1 MSNTGDSSAETR
13 TLAGDRLPLLT
24 RLGYGAGDLYGG
36 GAFFIVS
43 TLYLIFLTDIVGIR
57 PALAGL
63 VVLVARGWDALS
75 DPIMGMISDRTRT
88 RWGRRR
94 PYFLFGIPFIVL
106 SYILLWYP
114 AALDAQWARFAY
126 ALVTYL
132 FFSTVITMVM
142 TPYNALASELTL
154 DYGERSR
161 LTSFRIAFSE
171 ISTIV
176 SALLPLA
183 IIEMAPSP
191 RVGYPLMGAVFGL
204 FFGLPF
210 LATFFTTWE
219 RPGFSR
225 RSTPP
230 QLKVFLEPFQI
241 RTFRSFI
248 ALFLFAFVAIDVL
261 LTIIVYWVTYYLEI
275 PGLTNYLLGTLLIVQ
290 LICLPGYYWLSRR
303 FSKRTA
309 LIIGAC
315 VWVGAML
322 AGLSI
327 SPAMPTTVYFIF
339 AAVTGAGTG
348 GVIVMAYAIY
358 PDIPDVDELVTG
370 RRREGI
376 YAGSLT
382 LLRKLTSAFAIF
394 VIGQAIDIA
403 GYIPPPEVVDQA
415 SAAAAHPEQT
425 EAFLMILRVI
435 FAGLPLLFIGIAIV
449 LAARFPLSPAIH
461 ARLKQYL
468 ARRREAAGLDS
479 DIAQDQMAGSPDEV
493 EGLPV
498 IDEEEERSL
507 RELLVGSS
515 PRSGPTGTGG

>member
-1 MSNTGDSSAETR
+1 MSDTADNSAGSV
-13 TLAGDRLPLLT
+13 TLSGDRLPLRT
-24 RLGYGAGDLYGG
+24 RLGYGVGDLYGG

-43 TLYLIFLTDIVGIR
+43 TLYLIFLTDVVGIR
-57 PALAGL
+57 PALAGII
-63 VVLVARGWDALS
+63 VFVARAWDAIS
-75 DPIMGMISDRTRT
+75 DPLMGMISDRTRT

-94 PYFLFGIPFIVL
+94 PYFLWGIPFIVI
-106 SYILLWYP
+106 SYTLLWYP

-126 ALVTYL
+126 ALFSYL

-154 DYGERSR
+154 DYDERSR

-171 ISTIV
+171 VSTIV

-183 IIEMAPSP
+183 IIELAPSP
-191 RVGYPLMGAVFGL
+191 RVGYPLMGLVFGI

-230 QLKVFLEPFQI
+230 RFKVFLEPFKV

-248 ALFLFAFVAIDVL
+248 AVFLFAFVAIDVL
-261 LTIIVYWVTYYLEI
+261 LTIIVYWVTYYLQT
-275 PGLTNYLLGTLLIVQ
+275 PGITNYLLGTLLISQ

-303 FSKRTA
+303 LSKRAA

-315 VWVGAML
+315 IWVMAML

-327 SPAMPTTVYFIF
+327 RPEMPTVVYFIF
-339 AAVTGAGTG
+339 AAVTGIGTG
-348 GVIVMAYAIY
+348 GVIVMAYSIY
-358 PDIPDVDELVTG
+358 PDVPDVDELVSG

-394 VIGQAIDIA
+394 LIGQAIDIA
-403 GYIPPPEVVDQA
+403 GYIPP
-415 SAAAAHPEQT
+415 AAAGAQPEQT
-425 EAFLMILRVI
+425 EAFLLVLRVI

-449 LAARFPLSPAIH
+449 LAARFPLSPAVH
-461 ARLKQYL
+461 ERLKTYL
-468 ARRREAAGLDS
+468 ARRREAAGIDS
-479 DIAQDQMAGSPDEV
+479 EVAQDELAGDTDEV
-493 EGLPV
+493 GDLPV
-498 IDEEEERSL
+498 VDEAEERLL
-507 RELLVGSS
+507 RELLVG
-515 PRSGPTGTGG
+515 

>member
-1 MSNTGDSSAETR
+1 MSGTVDNAAETI
-13 TLAGDRLPLLT
+13 TLAGDRLPLRT
-24 RLGYGAGDLYGG
+24 RLGYGVGDLYGG

-57 PALAGL
+57 PALAG
-63 VVLVARGWDALS
+63 VVVFVARGWDAIS
-75 DPIMGMISDRTRT
+75 DPLMGMISDRTRT

-94 PYFLFGIPFIVL
+94 PYFLWGIPFIVI
-106 SYILLWYP
+106 SYVLLWYP
-114 AALDAQWARFAY
+114 AALEAQWARFAY
-126 ALVTYL
+126 ALFSYV

-154 DYGERSR
+154 DYTERSR

-191 RVGYPLMGAVFGL
+191 EIGYPLMGLVFGF

-225 RSTPP
+225 RSTP
-230 QLKVFLEPFQI
+230 LKFKVFLEPFKV

-248 ALFLFAFVAIDVL
+248 AIFLFAFVAIDVL
-261 LTIIVYWVTYYLEI
+261 LTIIVYWVTYYLGV
-275 PGLTNYLLGTLLIVQ
+275 PGITNLLLGTLLISQ
-290 LICLPGYYWLSRR
+290 LVCLPGYYWLSRR
-303 FSKRTA
+303 LSKRAA

-315 VWVGAML
+315 IWVAAML

-327 SPAMPTTVYFIF
+327 RPDMPMAVYFVF
-339 AAVTGAGTG
+339 AAVTGIGTG
-348 GVIVMAYAIY
+348 GVIVMAYSIY

-394 VIGQAIDIA
+394 LIGQAIDIA
-403 GYIPPPEVVDQA
+403 GYIPPAEAVEQVNA
-415 SAAAAHPEQT
+415 TGAHPEQT
-425 EAFLMILRVI
+425 AAFLLILRVI
-435 FAGLPLLFIGIAIV
+435 FAGLPLVFIGMAIF
-449 LAARFPLSPAIH
+449 LASRFPLSPAVH
-461 ARLKQYL
+461 DRLKTYL
-468 ARRREAAGLDS
+468 ARRREAAGIES
-479 DIAQDQMAGSPDEV
+479 DIARDELGGAGDEPGGDRD
-493 EGLPV
+493 EIKDLPV
-498 IDEEEERSL
+498 IDEAEEGWL
-507 RELLVGSS
+507 RRLLVG
-515 PRSGPTGTGG
+515 